1 MENVASSTQCGIFNT
16 IIFLYN
22 NSCTNKMYIGCM
34 NSQRLIRACT
44 LASYTLDLDLVL
56 EAIGVQLDVHLVL
69 ICKPGV
75 PS

>member
-1 MENVASSTQCGIFNT
+1 MDLCAAAGKLSKNKPYN
-16 IIFLYN
+16 N
-22 NSCTNKMYIGCM
+22 NSCTNKMYIGHM

-44 LASYTLDLDLVL
+44 LANYTLDLDLVL